1 MKLKKIH
8 WLAIAVVVVALATV
22 GALPSFS
29 YVSVTGPDGHIRVQN
44 AGYGGIQVKTDNAD
58 IRVNSP

>member
-8 WLAIAVVVVALATV
+8 WLILAVVVVGLCAV

-29 YVSVTGPDGHIRVQN
+29 YVSVQGPDGHIRVQN

>member
-1 MKLKKIH
+1 MKLRKIH
-8 WLAIAVVVVALATV
+8 WFILASVLVALGAA